1 MKKILA
7 VLSLIAFTVSGVM
20 AMDGD
25 TYRAEREHVEGLAN
39 SGYVVTGDAS
49 NNGEVTVSSTSG
61 KTKVKR
67 KRRFFAPDMNSYYH
81 FGAFTKY
88 TGSNGH

>member
-1 MKKILA
+1 MKKFLA
-7 VLSLIAFTVSGVM
+7 VLSLLAFTLSAAI

-39 SGYVVTGDAS
+39 SGYVVTENPN
-49 NNGEVTVSSTSG
+49 NNGEVSVSSTSG
-61 KTKVKR
+61 QTKVKK